1 MGAKATRVAF
11 GETLV
16 RLGAENP
23 DIVVLDADLSKS
35 TMTEYFA
42 SKYPDRF
49 FDMGIAE
56 GNMVGTGAG
65 MALAGKIPFI
75 CSFACFVIGRF
86 EQIRMSI
93 GYSRANV
100 KIVGTH
106 SGIGIGEDG
115 YSQMALED
123 IALMRSLPNMVVIQ
137 PADAVETERA
147 VETIVRH
154 KGPVF
159 LRLMR
164 QKVDDINPPDY
175 RFQLG
180 KGVILRPGKEV
191 SLMATGGV
199 VGNTLKAAKILEQKG
214 VDAQVVNIHTLKPVD
229 RELITKIA
237 IGHGRIVTVE
247 DHGITGGLGSAVS
260 EVVAELGRGRVKRVA
275 VEDFGESGDAE
286 GLYRKYGLSEEN
298 IAAKTLELLQD

>member
-11 GETLV
+11 GEALV

-35 TMTEYFA
+35 TMTEHFA
-42 SKYPDRF
+42 GKYPDRF

-56 GNMVGTGAG
+56 GNMVGAGAG

-93 GYSRANV
+93 SYSRANV

-137 PADAVETERA
+137 PADGVESERA
-147 VETIVRH
+147 VEYAVRH
-154 KGPVF
+154 QGPVF
-159 LRLMR
+159 LRLTR
-164 QKVDDINPPDY
+164 QKLDDVNPPDY
-175 RFQLG
+175 RFQFG
-180 KGVILRPGKEV
+180 KGVVLRPGKAV
-191 SLMATGGV
+191 TLMATGGV

-214 VDAQVVNIHTLKPVD
+214 VDAQVVNIHTLKPID

-237 IGHGRIVTVE
+237 LSQGKIVTVE
-247 DHGITGGLGSAVS
+247 DHGINGGLGSAVA

-298 IAAKTLELLQD
+298 IAAKTLGLLQD

>member
-1 MGAKATRVAF
+1 MGSKATRVAF
-11 GETLV
+11 GETLA
-16 RLGAENP
+16 RLGGENP

-42 SKYPDRF
+42 KKYPDRF

-56 GNMVGTGAG
+56 GNLVGTGAG

-75 CSFACFVIGRF
+75 CSFACFVTGRF

-106 SGIGIGEDG
+106 SGIGIGPDG

-123 IALMRSLPNMVVIQ
+123 IALMRSLANMVVIQ

-147 VETIVRH
+147 VEYIVQH

-164 QKVDDINPPDY
+164 QNTDDINPPDY
-175 RFQLG
+175 QFRLG
-180 KGVILRPGKEV
+180 QGVSLRPGKDV
-191 SLMATGGV
+191 ALIGTGGV
-199 VGNTLKAAKILEQKG
+199 VGNTLKAAAILTRKG
-214 VDAQVVNIHTLKPVD
+214 IEAEVVNIHTIKPID
-229 RELITKIA
+229 RELIA
-237 IGHGRIVTVE
+237 RVALSHGKIVTVE
-247 DHGITGGLGSAVS
+247 DHGIVGGLGSAVS

-275 VEDFGESGDAE
+275 VEDFAESGDPD
-286 GLYRKYGLSEEN
+286 GLYKKYGLSEEN
-298 IAAKTLELLQD
+298 IAAKALELLQD